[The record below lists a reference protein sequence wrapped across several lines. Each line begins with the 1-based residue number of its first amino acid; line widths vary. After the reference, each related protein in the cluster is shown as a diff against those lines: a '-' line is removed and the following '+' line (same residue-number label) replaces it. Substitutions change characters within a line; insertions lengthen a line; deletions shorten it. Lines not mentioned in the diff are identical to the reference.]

1 MTLWLAIVAAGALT
15 FGVRLLSLAYLP
27 PSALPA
33 LARQALGFVLPA
45 ALSAI
50 IVPSVLFSGDDKTLT
65 LPPENARAVAAVT
78 AACVAWLGQR
88 RLPAG
93 RQVWLTI
100 AAGMATLWTLEA
112 LT

>member
-1 MTLWLAIVAAGALT
+1 MTLWLAIIAAGALT

-33 LARQALGFVLPA
+33 VAREALSFVLPA
-45 ALSAI
+45 ALGAI
-50 IVPSVLFSGDDKTLT
+50 IVPAVLFLGDDRTLT
-65 LPPENARAVAAVT
+65 LPPENARAVAAAT
-78 AACVAWLGQR
+78 AACVAWVGQR

-100 AAGMATLWTLEA
+100 AVGMATLWTLEA

>member
-1 MTLWLAIVAAGALT
+1 MTLWMAIAVAGLAT

-27 PSALPA
+27 PDALPP
-33 LARQALGFVLPA
+33 LARDALRFVMPA
-45 ALSAI
+45 VLSAI
-50 IVPSVLFSGDDKTLT
+50 VVPAVLFLGDDKTFT
-65 LPPENARAVAAVT
+65 LPPDNARLVAAAVAAG
-78 AACVAWLGQR
+78 VAWVGQG

-100 AAGMATLWTLEA
+100 AAGMATLWALES

>member
-15 FGVRLLSLAYLP
+15 FGVRLVSLAYLP
-27 PSALPA
+27 PTALPP
-33 LARQALGFVLPA
+33 LAREALTFVLPA

-50 IVPSVLFSGDDKTLT
+50 VVPAVLFLGDDKTLT
-65 LPPENARAVAAVT
+65 LPPGNARVVAAVT
-78 AACVAWLGQR
+78 AASVAWLGQR

-100 AAGMATLWTLEA
+100 AVGMATLWTVEA